1 MAFLSN
7 VKSNLSANNG
17 KGRVIT
23 GESGKTYRIVTGRDM
38 CEEKL
43 EPNTRQFFEQ
53 LMDIDRQVFG
63 GDDKGDD
70 CVYVGDVSGYIDRF
84 GYVEKDGEMV
94 YDPNAG
100 VADNIVAIME
110 DDKVIGYIN
119 YLTMSDELKD
129 MILHPDF
136 EYLASDPEGFAESR
150 DDGITGSQLR
160 QWQKGGENN
169 LFILTTAI
177 DKEHQDSEVIKLLTN
192 SFLEELRGKAAEGY
206 EITSISND
214 TVSDHGE
221 DIARMFRCDMAKGE
235 DGKDLILPAP
245 ESDESGHDVH
255 VRICEG
261 ENIKL
266 LLEEGFD
273 FERPRLA
280 KLNRQK
286 AAEELVAD
294 IQTPETPVD
303 GFTK

>member
-1 MAFLSN
+1 MAFLN
-7 VKSNLSANNG
+7 DIKSNLSAHG
-17 KGRVIT
+17 KKGKVVT

-43 EPNTRQFFEQ
+43 EPNTIKFFDQ

-70 CVYVGDVSGYIDRF
+70 CVYVGDVDGYINRF

-94 YDPNAG
+94 YDPTAG

-110 DDKVIGYIN
+110 DDKVIGYVN
-119 YLTMSDELKD
+119 YLTMDDELKD
-129 MILHPDF
+129 LILNPDF
-136 EYLASDPEGFAESR
+136 DYLAEDPEGFAESR
-150 DDGITGSQLR
+150 DDGITGNQLR
-160 QWQKGGENN
+160 QWQKDGENN
-169 LFILTTAI
+169 IFILTTAI
-177 DKEHQDSEVIKLLTN
+177 AKEHQDSEVIKLLTN
-192 SFLEELRGKAAEGY
+192 NFLEELRDKAAQGY
-206 EITSISND
+206 EITSITND

-221 DIARMFRCDMAKGE
+221 DIARMFRCDMAKGADE
-235 DGKDLILPAP
+235 KDLILPAP

-255 VRICEG
+255 VRICDG
-261 ENIKL
+261 DNVRL

-294 IQTPETPVD
+294 IQQPEISENVL
-303 GFTK
+303 TK